1 MVASKRWSNINGM
14 TKLLRRQPEFMYVA
28 MKRKKVFTSK
38 RAENK
43 AASRRCVHGGKWE
56 REANAPC
63 LLRLTWLYNKLR
75 EQIHLR
81 VSFH

>member
-1 MVASKRWSNINGM
+1 
-14 TKLLRRQPEFMYVA
+14 MYVA

-43 AASRRCVHGGKWE
+43 AASRRCVHGRKWE
-56 REANAPC
+56 REANAAC
-63 LLRLTWLYNKLR
+63 LLKGVLRLTWLYNKLR

>member
-1 MVASKRWSNINGM
+1 MAAFIYIV
-14 TKLLRRQPEFMYVA
+14 
-28 MKRKKVFTSK
+28 MKCKKVFTST

-43 AASRRCVHGGKWE
+43 GASCRCVHGRKWE
-56 REANAPC
+56 REANAPR
-63 LLRLTWLYNKLR
+63 LLEGVLRLTWLYNNLR